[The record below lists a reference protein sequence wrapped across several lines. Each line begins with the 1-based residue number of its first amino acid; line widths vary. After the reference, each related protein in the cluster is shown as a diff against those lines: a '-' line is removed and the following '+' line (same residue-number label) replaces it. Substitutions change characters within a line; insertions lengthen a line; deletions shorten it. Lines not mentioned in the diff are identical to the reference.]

1 MYLFICFRFLNY
13 RVNSCSV
20 IFNYYKKKYIMRTIK
35 YFCYLIGLFFYPS
48 YLQAQEKNIKLNT
61 VYTNYILGS
70 NFLLQNSNNQLS
82 NSNSVNLKQI
92 GEGNYSDIYIKSSNS
107 KVEVDQYGN
116 NNYIDVYK
124 KSSAVVQNVF
134 QSGSN
139 NFVSD
144 YSSNSY
150 IESNMTINQ
159 NGNNLKVYNNGSN
172 SISKN
177 LIINQKGNSGTI
189 YIFNH

>member
-1 MYLFICFRFLNY
+1 MLFLI
-13 RVNSCSV
+13 
-20 IFNYYKKKYIMRTIK
+20 IIKKYIMRTIK